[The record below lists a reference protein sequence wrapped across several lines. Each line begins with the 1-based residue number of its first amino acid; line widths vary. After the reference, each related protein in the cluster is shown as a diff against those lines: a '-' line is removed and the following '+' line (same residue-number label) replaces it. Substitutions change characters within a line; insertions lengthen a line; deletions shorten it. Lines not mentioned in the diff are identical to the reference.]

1 MSLIKPKNVY
11 DVWML
16 RDFPLSIKEQ
26 FKTKCKEKNVDMVD
40 KLKGLTRNYVNETT
54 ELYKEKRIVEI
65 APHDRGV
72 KRVFWK
78 MHNFPCKLKAEF
90 KSCCGARGDKL
101 TDAVAHLI
109 KEYVKEEDNG

>member
-1 MSLIKPKNVY
+1 
-11 DVWML
+11 
-16 RDFPLSIKEQ
+16 
-26 FKTKCKEKNVDMVD
+26 
-40 KLKGLTRNYVNETT
+40 
-54 ELYKEKRIVEI
+54 
-65 APHDRGV
+65 
-72 KRVFWK
+72 